1 VFFAGS
7 GNDPDGSINA
17 YSWSFPGGVPPSSS
31 MATPGNVSYLIPGS
45 SVASLTVTDNAG
57 APSTAATRTVTV
69 TDFALSAT
77 PASRSVSP
85 GGSTT
90 YAATITAIAGFTGTV
105 NFAVSGLPS
114 GVTGSFSPGSLN
126 TSGSTTL
133 NVATSASTPAGSYPL
148 TLTGTSGPVTH
159 SVNVTLVIAGDF
171 SLSVTPAS
179 QTVPPN
185 GNTTYTVTVTGQAF
199 TGIVNLSVS
208 GLAKPATAK
217 LTPSSV
223 TNAGTSTLAID
234 TKKNMTRGTYTLT
247 VTGTSGGQVRSANV
261 TLVVQ

>member
-1 VFFAGS
+1 
-7 GNDPDGSINA
+7 
-17 YSWSFPGGVPPSSS
+17 
-31 MATPGNVSYLIPGS
+31 
-45 SVASLTVTDNAG
+45 
-57 APSTAATRTVTV
+57 V
-69 TDFALSAT
+69 TDFSLSGT

-90 YAATITAIAGFTGTV
+90 YAATLAPIAGFTGTV

-133 NVATSASTPAGSYPL
+133 DVTTSTSTPAGSYPL

-171 SLSVTPAS
+171 SLAVTPAS
-179 QTVPPN
+179 QTVASN
-185 GNTTYTVTVTGQAF
+185 GNTTYTATVAGQGF
-199 TGIVNLSVS
+199 TGIVNFSVS
-208 GLAKPATAK
+208 GLPKFVTARF
-217 LTPSSV
+217 TPSSV
-223 TNAGTSTLAID
+223 TNSGTSTLSID
-234 TKKNMTRGTYTLT
+234 TKKNVMRGTYTLT
-247 VTGTSGGQVRSANV
+247 VTGTSAGQVRSANV